1 MAGFFVPLNS
11 FGHVSTRQS
20 SLSQPYQMFHQ
31 INHTTEYRYRRP
43 VELTPHLLRLVPR
56 STPGLHVLKSDIVV
70 SSNAAVRWNLD
81 AEGTILG
88 KATFPDKTDK
98 LLITSHLLLEQKIT
112 NPFDFLLDERA
123 LQLPIS
129 YTDKE
134 IACLAPYLVSG
145 EGPANVELSDFIRP
159 FLNGVSAVPST
170 MGTLTSLCRA
180 LPTLFRY
187 TVRHEE
193 GIQSCEETIRLGE
206 GTCRDFAHLFIEA
219 ARSLG
224 IAARYVSG
232 YLCSS
237 PNSMGEE
244 AHTHGWCE
252 LYLPGAGWRGFDPT
266 NGILSGA
273 HHIVVAMSLAA
284 GEIPPVEGSYCGE
297 AGLCVAH
304 EVSISAQELLPGE
317 ES

>member
-1 MAGFFVPLNS
+1 
-11 FGHVSTRQS
+11 
-20 SLSQPYQMFHQ
+20 MFLR
-31 INHTTEYRYRRP
+31 INHTTEYRYRQP
-43 VELTPHLLRLVPR
+43 VELTPHWLRLVPR
-56 STPGLHVLKSDIVV
+56 SSPGLLVLKSDIVV

-81 AEGTILG
+81 AEGAILG

-123 LQLPIS
+123 LHLPIS
-129 YTDKE
+129 YSERE
-134 IACLAPYLVSG
+134 ITHLAPYLVQGDESSS
-145 EGPANVELSDFIRP
+145 AELKDWLRP
-159 FLNGVSAVPST
+159 FLNDVSAVSST
-170 MGTLTSLCRA
+170 LGTLTSLCRA
-180 LPTLFRY
+180 LPALFRY

-193 GIQSCEETIRLGE
+193 GIRSCEETIRLGE

-237 PNSMGEE
+237 PNSIGEE

-252 LYLPGAGWRGFDPT
+252 LYLPGAGWRGVDPT
-266 NGILSGA
+266 NGILAGA

-297 AGLCVAH
+297 TGLCGAH
-304 EVSISAQELLPGE
+304 EVSISAQELRPAE
-317 ES
+317 ESYPGR

>member
-1 MAGFFVPLNS
+1 
-11 FGHVSTRQS
+11 
-20 SLSQPYQMFHQ
+20 MFLR
-31 INHTTEYRYRRP
+31 INHTTEYRYRHP
-43 VELTPHLLRLVPR
+43 VELTPHWLRLVPR
-56 STPGLHVLKSDIVV
+56 SSPGLLVLRSDVTL
-70 SSNAAVRWNLD
+70 SSNGGVRWNLD
-81 AEGTILG
+81 AEGAILG
-88 KATFPDKTDK
+88 KATFPDMTDR
-98 LLITSHLLLEQKIT
+98 LLITSDLLLEQKIT

-123 LQLPIS
+123 LHLPIS
-129 YTDKE
+129 YSERE
-134 IACLAPYLVSG
+134 ITHLAPYLMQADESSS
-145 EGPANVELSDFIRP
+145 AELKDWLRP

-170 MGTLTSLCRA
+170 LGTLTSLCRA
-180 LPTLFRY
+180 IPSLFRY

-193 GIQSCEETIRLGE
+193 GIRTCEQTIRLGE

-237 PNSMGEE
+237 PDGTGGD

-266 NGILSGA
+266 NGILAGG
-273 HHIVVAMSLAA
+273 HHVAVAISLAA

-297 AGLCVAH
+297 AGLCLAH
-304 EVSISAQELLPGE
+304 EVSISARELLPGE
-317 ES
+317 EL

>member
-1 MAGFFVPLNS
+1 M
-11 FGHVSTRQS
+11 
-20 SLSQPYQMFHQ
+20 
-31 INHTTEYRYRRP
+31 
-43 VELTPHLLRLVPR
+43 
-56 STPGLHVLKSDIVV
+56 
-70 SSNAAVRWNLD
+70 
-81 AEGTILG
+81 G
-88 KATFPDKTDK
+88 KATFPDMTDR
-98 LLITSHLLLEQKIT
+98 LLITSDLLLEQKIT

-123 LQLPIS
+123 LHLPIS
-129 YTDKE
+129 YSERE
-134 IACLAPYLVSG
+134 ITHLAPYLMQADESSS
-145 EGPANVELSDFIRP
+145 AELKDWLRP

-170 MGTLTSLCRA
+170 LGALTSLCRA
-180 LPTLFRY
+180 IPSLFRY

-193 GIQSCEETIRLGE
+193 GIRTCEQTIRLGE

-237 PNSMGEE
+237 PDGTGGD

-266 NGILSGA
+266 NGILAGG
-273 HHIVVAMSLAA
+273 HHVAVAISLAA

-297 AGLCVAH
+297 AGLCLAH
-304 EVSISAQELLPGE
+304 EVSISARELLPGE
-317 ES
+317 EL

>member
-1 MAGFFVPLNS
+1 M
-11 FGHVSTRQS
+11 
-20 SLSQPYQMFHQ
+20 
-31 INHTTEYRYRRP
+31 
-43 VELTPHLLRLVPR
+43 PR
-56 STPGLHVLKSDIVV
+56 SSPGLLVLRSDVTL
-70 SSNAAVRWNLD
+70 SSNGAVRWNLD
-81 AEGTILG
+81 AEGAILG
-88 KATFPDKTDK
+88 KGTFPDMTDR
-98 LLITSHLLLEQKIT
+98 LLITSDLLLEQKIT

-123 LQLPIS
+123 LYLPIS
-129 YTDKE
+129 YSERE
-134 IACLAPYLVSG
+134 ITHLAPYLAQGDESSS
-145 EGPANVELSDFIRP
+145 AELKDWLRP

-170 MGTLTSLCRA
+170 LGTLTSLCRA
-180 LPTLFRY
+180 IPALFRY

-193 GIQSCEETIRLGE
+193 GIRTCEQTIRLGE

-237 PNSMGEE
+237 PDGTGGD

-266 NGILSGA
+266 NGILAGG
-273 HHIVVAMSLAA
+273 HHVAVAISLAA

-297 AGLCVAH
+297 AGLCLAH
-304 EVSISAQELLPGE
+304 EVFISARELLTGE
-317 ES
+317 E

>member
-1 MAGFFVPLNS
+1 
-11 FGHVSTRQS
+11 
-20 SLSQPYQMFHQ
+20 MFLR

-43 VELTPHLLRLVPR
+43 VELTPHWLRLVPR
-56 STPGLHVLKSDIVV
+56 SSPGLLVLKSDVTL
-70 SSNAAVRWNLD
+70 SSNASVRWNLD

-88 KATFPDKTDK
+88 MAAFPEMTDR

-123 LQLPIS
+123 LHLPIT
-129 YTDKE
+129 YTERE
-134 IACLAPYLVSG
+134 ITHLTPYLSWG
-145 EGPANVELSDFIRP
+145 KEAAGFDLEDFLRP

-170 MGTLTSLCRA
+170 LGTLTSLCRA
-180 LPTLFRY
+180 IPALFRY
-187 TVRHEE
+187 SVRHEE
-193 GIQSCEETIRLGE
+193 GTRTCEETIRLGE

-232 YLCSS
+232 YLCAS
-237 PNSMGEE
+237 PDGTGGDT
-244 AHTHGWCE
+244 HTHGWCE

-266 NGILSGA
+266 NGILAGA
-273 HHIVVAMSLAA
+273 HHVVVAMSLSA

-297 AGLCVAH
+297 AGLCEAH
-304 EVSISAQELLPGE
+304 EVSISASELLPGE